1 MINVTN
7 KFKEEVQNGSRYF
20 VCYAAITLKDGTV
33 LELDNSK
40 IWDGGFK
47 YEEATSGSGSF
58 DIGSAV
64 IGKCTLLVNNI
75 TDEYSQYDFAGANAN
90 LRIGLQFGDGTE
102 EVVQKG
108 VYTVDEPDYNGTM
121 ISLSCLDNLS
131 KFEKPYS
138 DIKTVYPA
146 TLGVIVRDICFE
158 RGIVLDTPEFSNHE
172 YVVQERP
179 EDKDLTDLAVLSY
192 VAQIAGCYVKCSP
205 TGGVGLYWYSE
216 MPAVDDGVEIIDAG
230 TFGNEPT
237 EAYDGG
243 AFGNEPTEVVDG
255 GDFSNIAVA
264 MASEEEQA
272 HIIRSISSIKVCTDD
287 VVITGITVEGEEQSA
302 TFGSEGYVL
311 KISRNPFILSGQ
323 EKTVADFLGA
333 KIVGMSFRPL
343 TVSALSDPS
352 IEAGDS
358 AVVVDAKGN
367 RYATYL
373 TSISFS
379 VGNYEN
385 FVCDA
390 KTPSRNSATQY
401 KASTE
406 SVVTARK
413 EAEKVVSK
421 YDKYVEQ
428 MSNLISQGSGMFK
441 TDVTQA
447 DGTIVT
453 YIHDKPNME
462 ESAYVAYWTSNGIMA
477 SKDGGATF
485 AIDAN
490 GNALLNTLMLKG
502 LSADWIKVGTLEG
515 VKAIL
520 ESGLIG
526 GWNIT
531 KGAIYKDVAMPNDEN
546 TVYRVYFQ
554 PPGGSA
560 PDKTWILSCQ
570 KSTDGGKTFYGQ
582 FILYADGSAS
592 YANGKTKIGTDGSI
606 SVRLDDGNSMKL
618 SGTGL
623 RFLSTAGDA
632 LGSISVIDGKSYL
645 RMTGAVHGPLNGYQ
659 GYTGDVSYIAQGN
672 TPGRLSVVNG
682 IIVDNY
688 V

>member
-1 MINVTN
+1 M
-7 KFKEEVQNGSRYF
+7 
-20 VCYAAITLKDGTV
+20 
-33 LELDNSK
+33 
-40 IWDGGFK
+40 
-47 YEEATSGSGSF
+47 
-58 DIGSAV
+58 
-64 IGKCTLLVNNI
+64 
-75 TDEYSQYDFAGANAN
+75 
-90 LRIGLQFGDGTE
+90 
-102 EVVQKG
+102 
-108 VYTVDEPDYNGTM
+108 
-121 ISLSCLDNLS
+121 
-131 KFEKPYS
+131 
-138 DIKTVYPA
+138 
-146 TLGVIVRDICFE
+146 
-158 RGIVLDTPEFSNHE
+158 
-172 YVVQERP
+172 
-179 EDKDLTDLAVLSY
+179 
-192 VAQIAGCYVKCSP
+192 KCSP

-216 MPAVDDGVEIIDAG
+216 MPAVDDGAEIIDAG
-230 TFGNEPT
+230 TFGNEPA

-287 VVITGITVEGEEQSA
+287 VAITGITVEGEEQSA

-333 KIVGMSFRPL
+333 KIVGMVFRPL

-453 YIHDKPNME
+453 YIHDKPSME

-520 ESGLIG
+520 KSGMVG
-526 GWNIT
+526 GWNIEEN
-531 KGAIYKDVAMPNDEN
+531 YLYSDVETDSGK
-546 TVYRVYFQ
+546 YRVYIQ
-554 PPGGSA
+554 RHGNADPEN
-560 PDKTWILSCQ
+560 TWIYSVQ
-570 KSTDGGKTFYGQ
+570 KYNEETGGFYGIMYIRGDGYISTPGFISPVVFTQRADFKNTAAFEGTTFLKGQTSITGDLWIKNSYVSDFVMERVEGETWTYEKWHSGKAVCWGKYNFGTATVDVAWGSIYESRSAYNLNYPTGLFVDAPIHQSITFYSS
-582 FILYADGSAS
+582 DGSA
-592 YANGKTKIGTDGSI
+592 AWVTTGITAPTKDNTGS
-606 SVRLDDGNSMKL
+606 
-618 SGTGL
+618 
-623 RFLSTAGDA
+623 FW
-632 LGSISVIDGKSYL
+632 
-645 RMTGAVHGPLNGYQ
+645 LNR
-659 GYTGDVSYIAQGN
+659 A
-672 TPGRLSVVNG
+672 TPGTLSNPTVNIYAVG
-682 IIVDNY
+682 KWK
-688 V
+688 